1 MTRNPRYVLVAFMA
15 PTAPPLPTGLSDRL
29 ALIIAGLRGVL
40 AAHMAKDRSAVEVLF
55 LAWTRLGRLASR
67 FEALVTAVR
76 GGRLPAAPTPR
87 AQAAADLELPRL
99 EGLPQPFRL
108 PARFGWLIRL
118 VPGAAV
124 YGSQVQYLLADP
136 EMVALLA
143 DVPQAGRILRPLCRM
158 LGIRLGPELGTK
170 RRGGSASAASPRD
183 SEGQPDASATGG
195 VPPASHAG
203 LPPSGGLEALPSPPE
218 LPGPGGAGATITAP
232 SRLRDGNPVG
242 AGADPPLAGPTP
254 A

>member
-99 EGLPQPFRL
+99 EGLPQARKNRHQCMRL
-108 PARFGWLIRL
+108 APA
-118 VPGAAV
+118 
-124 YGSQVQYLLADP
+124 
-136 EMVALLA
+136 
-143 DVPQAGRILRPLCRM
+143 
-158 LGIRLGPELGTK
+158 K
-170 RRGGSASAASPRD
+170 SAARVRRIATNRPKKTTCPPCLRNSRWLMW
-183 SEGQPDASATGG
+183 SRSGVINTSARI
-195 VPPASHAG
+195 A
-203 LPPSGGLEALPSPPE
+203 
-218 LPGPGGAGATITAP
+218 
-232 SRLRDGNPVG
+232 
-242 AGADPPLAGPTP
+242 
-254 A
+254 